1 MMDTTFYMQLDAL
14 IGHHEY
20 DKAEEFL
27 LEAFQ
32 EASVDEQNHADRITV
47 SNELMGFYRERNR
60 LPECEHYMKVLLRE
74 IRHIRLKGGLEYATL
89 MLNK

>member
-1 MMDTTFYMQLDAL
+1 MMDTTFYMQLDDL

-32 EASVDEQNHADRITV
+32 EASRMNLWASTV
-47 SNELMGFYRERNR
+47 
-60 LPECEHYMKVLLRE
+60 
-74 IRHIRLKGGLEYATL
+74 KGTDCRSASTI
-89 MLNK
+89 

>member
-32 EASVDEQNHADRITV
+32 EAFMRTGSQCRMNLWASTV
-47 SNELMGFYRERNR
+47 
-60 LPECEHYMKVLLRE
+60 
-74 IRHIRLKGGLEYATL
+74 KGTDCRSASTI
-89 MLNK
+89 

>member
-27 LEAFQ
+27 LKAFQ
-32 EASVDEQNHADRITV
+32 EASVDEQNHAD
-47 SNELMGFYRERNR
+47 
-60 LPECEHYMKVLLRE
+60 K
-74 IRHIRLKGGLEYATL
+74 
-89 MLNK
+89 

>member
-32 EASVDEQNHADRITV
+32 EASADEQNHASGSLSGRAKSCGQDHGIQ
-47 SNELMGFYRERNR
+47 
-60 LPECEHYMKVLLRE
+60 
-74 IRHIRLKGGLEYATL
+74 
-89 MLNK
+89 